1 MSDTSAKVN
10 IEPLAVALASLWWLP
25 LVRGILLMILGIC
38 ALFQPVITLATFAQ
52 VAGFFLVFDGLLA
65 VIAGVVGQVPSR
77 LWTIV
82 RGIFAVLA
90 GSFVFAH
97 PVLVAGLTAAFVVSV
112 IGVLAIL
119 SGVIEIVAAIQDRKK
134 IEGEGWLI
142 LSGVLLVLIGVALL
156 ATPLL
161 FGLTMIRVLGVLSI
175 LSSVGM
181 IVFAFRMK
189 GLKSALAAH
198 NTSTEVTP

>member
-1 MSDTSAKVN
+1 MSVAPAKVN
-10 IEPLAVALASLWWLP
+10 IEQLTMALSRLWWLP
-25 LVRGILLMILGIC
+25 LVRGILLLILGVY
-38 ALFQPVITLATFAQ
+38 AVLQPGMTLAIFAQ

-65 VIAGVVGQVPSR
+65 VIAGIAGQVPSR
-77 LWTIV
+77 LWTII
-82 RGIFAVLA
+82 RGVFAVLA

-119 SGVIEIVAAIQDRKK
+119 SGVIEIIAAIQDRKK

-175 LSSVGM
+175 MSSVGM
-181 IVFAFRMK
+181 IVFAFRIR
-189 GLKSALAAH
+189 GLKSA
-198 NTSTEVTP
+198 

>member
-1 MSDTSAKVN
+1 MSDPPAKVN
-10 IEPLAVALASLWWLP
+10 VESLAMALSSLWWLP
-25 LVRGILLMILGIC
+25 LVRGILLMILGVY
-38 ALFQPVITLATFAQ
+38 ALLQPGMTLAIFAQ

-65 VIAGVVGQVPSR
+65 VIAGVAGQVPSR
-77 LWTIV
+77 LWTII
-82 RGIFAVLA
+82 RGVFAVLA

-119 SGVIEIVAAIQDRKK
+119 SGVIEIIAAIQDRKK

-142 LSGVLLVLIGVALL
+142 LSGILLVLIGVALL

-175 LSSVGM
+175 ISSIGM

-189 GLKSALAAH
+189 GLKSA
-198 NTSTEVTP
+198 TRS